1 MEQPSK
7 PHIVRVRCAPP
18 GRNARRR
25 HPGVCRDLGT
35 GAQGCPQRLF
45 PVLPAHLLRE
55 SLQTSRHRAERLS
68 RLGSPSNRRLYVQG
82 RDQRRSGTTTEPDQS
97 RGKFT
102 SAWTRAPR
110 PIGRR

>member
-7 PHIVRVRCAPP
+7 PHIVRVRCASA

-45 PVLPAHLLRE
+45 PFLPTHLLRE
-55 SLQTSRHRAERLS
+55 SVQTSRHRAERFP
-68 RLGSPSNRRLYVQG
+68 RLGSPSDRRFHVQG

-102 SAWTRAPR
+102 GAWPGAPR
-110 PIGRR
+110 PTRRR